1 VQPLQDLLDLQG
13 PVADIRC
20 IQNVTG
26 LIRILSAGA
35 QELFDFQL
43 DRQADTHSRFGEQAM
58 LWMATSFFQGYSI
71 WLIKIVVMALRVGVA
86 SGRDPVKLAGTSA
99 IGIGHPSLR

>member
-1 VQPLQDLLDLQG
+1 MGQSVGGLSSFYFVQPLQDLLDLRG

-26 LIRILSAGA
+26 LIRMLSEGA

-43 DRQADTHSRFGEQAM
+43 DRHEQ
-58 LWMATSFFQGYSI
+58 SQ
-71 WLIKIVVMALRVGVA
+71 
-86 SGRDPVKLAGTSA
+86 
-99 IGIGHPSLR
+99 